1 MRLQG
6 AQYIQNTDEYSWG
19 SDAGEG
25 WDLLCSFGLWDEVLI
40 FSVGACPDAL
50 KVLPG
55 LLGQTVAHSVLL
67 IKRGHQRSPWALVLL
82 DESRV
87 ALDAAVPTIPLLI
100 LVAQDAVGDERIV
113 AQLVE
118 GAGASI
124 TADDLAIAAAGRAE
138 IVIVHLY
145 QHVSWV
151 LIEVVIWDGPVRGS
165 FETSRQGR
173 RGVVSSDEMSRDDSP
188 TPH

>member
-1 MRLQG
+1 MRLQV
-6 AQYIQNTDEYSWG
+6 AERMQNTDGHSWG
-19 SDAGEG
+19 SDFGEG
-25 WDLLCSFGLWDEVLI
+25 WDLLCSLGLWDEVLVL
-40 FSVGACPDAL
+40 SVGACPNTL
-50 KVLPG
+50 EVLPG
-55 LLGQTVAHSVLL
+55 LLRQAVAHSVLL
-67 IKRGHQRSPWALVLL
+67 IERSHQGSPWAFVLL
-82 DESRV
+82 DESWV
-87 ALDAAVPTIPLLI
+87 ALDAAVPTIPLLVLI
-100 LVAQDAVGDERIV
+100 AQDAVGDERIV

-124 TADDLAIAAAGRAE
+124 TADDLAVAAAGRAE
-138 IVIVHLY
+138 IIIVHLY